1 MPSGVLWSPSILLAP
16 TGTVPSATLYVFR
29 TFSPLRSVMV
39 RADFTTTILS
49 ASSLSTGRA
58 RAASRTRARM
68 QQRCDSERGLVRN
81 VFFVDAER
89 PEVRIGNL
97 AKDGRP
103 ARLRRARGRHSLFLG
118 EVVKAALLLP
128 GTMSIGQLEKCKGAG
143 RPEQNQ

>member
-39 RADFTTTILS
+39 RADFTTTILD
-49 ASSLSTGRA
+49 ASSLSSGRA

-97 AKDGRP
+97 AKDGSVCVRTVPLELHGMNPSIETGYPSGDYAFRP
-103 ARLRRARGRHSLFLG
+103 R
-118 EVVKAALLLP
+118 
-128 GTMSIGQLEKCKGAG
+128 
-143 RPEQNQ
+143 